1 MAGIISALCR
11 RYSPRRLTLSLPDG
25 SEVGEILPSLLSG
38 IALKSSEREASG
50 MTRIVDAETL
60 LGRYADAYPNRTHT
74 IRLRDDL
81 LPSNSGIYTIKEGR
95 SEKQPLSLS
104 GADTVCDY
112 DFDVRALTR
121 WLFLEKIDTAPYMS
135 LMLSE

>member
-1 MAGIISALCR
+1 
-11 RYSPRRLTLSLPDG
+11 
-25 SEVGEILPSLLSG
+25 
-38 IALKSSEREASG
+38 

-95 SEKQPLSLS
+95 SGKQPLSLS
-104 GADTVCDY
+104 GTDTVC
-112 DFDVRALTR
+112 DVRALTR
-121 WLFLEKIDTAPYMS
+121 WLFLEKIDMAPYMS